1 MSDEHTA
8 QASIRKLV
16 RREDWPMFSID
27 IQNHLRSKNIE
38 WVLNDPPR
46 PLPTLESIKE
56 KWADLGFTSKQLK
69 IKPADLVK
77 EREKHE
83 EQLAYAAGFINQ
95 NVGDIY
101 KPFISNA
108 GQALEKW
115 KALKERFEDLNPAAV
130 TDIVATFFTKRV
142 QDFKNVEEFVSYIT
156 SNLDRLIE
164 MDQPINYE
172 ILAQAALLH
181 GVSSTNYAQFK
192 TTQRTSWTQNNTDP
206 RALGKELIVFDS
218 ELDQETSTAL
228 VARSNDGTSTKRK
241 IAPVGTCKHPNCV
254 KYKRTTHNEEDCWER
269 NPENAPKNIGDRI
282 RARKKQRTTRPPIQL
297 DEHSNQAKP
306 EVDP

>member
-1 MSDEHTA
+1 MSGERTT
-8 QASIRKLV
+8 QVSSIRKLV

-27 IQNHLRSKNIE
+27 IQNHLRSRNIE
-38 WVLNDPPR
+38 WVLDDPPR

-56 KWADLGFTSKQLK
+56 KWADLGFTGQQLK

-95 NVGDIY
+95 SVSDIY

-142 QDFKNVEEFVSYIT
+142 QDFKNVEEFISYT
-156 SNLDRLIE
+156 TLNLNRLIKIN
-164 MDQPINYE
+164 QPINYKV
-172 ILAQAALLH
+172 LTQAALLY
-181 GVSSTNYAQFK
+181 GINSTNYAQFK
-192 TTQRTSWTQNNTDP
+192 T
-206 RALGKELIVFDS
+206 I
-218 ELDQETSTAL
+218 
-228 VARSNDGTSTKRK
+228 
-241 IAPVGTCKHPNCV
+241 
-254 KYKRTTHNEEDCWER
+254 
-269 NPENAPKNIGDRI
+269 
-282 RARKKQRTTRPPIQL
+282 KQT
-297 DEHSNQAKP
+297 N
-306 EVDP
+306 

>member
-1 MSDEHTA
+1 MSDERTA
-8 QASIRKLV
+8 QVSIRKLA

-27 IQNHLRSKNIE
+27 VQNHLRSKNIE
-38 WVLNDPPR
+38 WVLDDPPR

-95 NVGDIY
+95 SVSDIY
-101 KPFISNA
+101 KPFISNT

-115 KALKERFEDLNPAAV
+115 KALKERFEDLNPAAI

-164 MDQPINYE
+164 MNQPINYE
-172 ILAQAALLH
+172 VLAQAALLH
-181 GVSSTNYAQFK
+181 GVNSTSYAQFK
-192 TTQRTSWTQNNTDP
+192 TTKRTNWTRENTDP
-206 RALGKELIVFDS
+206 RALGKELIIFDS
-218 ELDQETSTAL
+218 ELDQEVSTAL
-228 VARSNDGTSTKRK
+228 VVQSNDRGPTKRK

-254 KYKRTTHNEEDCWER
+254 RYNRTTHYEEDCWER
-269 NPENAPKNIGDRI
+269 KPDNAPKEIGDRI
-282 RARKKQRTTRPPIQL
+282 RSRKKRRTRAPVQL
-297 DEHSNQAKP
+297 DEHSSRAELDANP
-306 EVDP
+306 